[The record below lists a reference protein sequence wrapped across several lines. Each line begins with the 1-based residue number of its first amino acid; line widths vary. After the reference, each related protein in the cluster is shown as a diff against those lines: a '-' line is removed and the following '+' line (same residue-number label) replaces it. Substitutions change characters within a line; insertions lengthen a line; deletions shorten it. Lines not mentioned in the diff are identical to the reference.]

1 MNPYHQ
7 KDVNV
12 NHQKFLDGLE
22 RLAISA
28 ADAQAQIAS
37 DAAKHEFR
45 LRFNHYLPEKMKI
58 AEPRD
63 LFRSV
68 ARSTRIYQSICH
80 CYIHKSLKCREY
92 YRP

>member
-22 RLAISA
+22 KLAISA

-37 DAAKHEFR
+37 DAAS
-45 LRFNHYLPEKMKI
+45 
-58 AEPRD
+58 A
-63 LFRSV
+63 
-68 ARSTRIYQSICH
+68 
-80 CYIHKSLKCREY
+80 
-92 YRP
+92 